1 MWGVA
6 YEGWHLSYSAVC
18 KCAAVGGVR
27 HYKSPV
33 TYAVGWGQDF
43 FLRCAED
50 GGQYSIGMIQ
60 QTKVLVP
67 Y

>member
-1 MWGVA
+1 VGVA

-18 KCAAVGGVR
+18 KCAVVGGVR
-27 HYKSPV
+27 YDKSPV
-33 TYAVGWGQDF
+33 TYAVGWGQGF

-50 GGQYSIGMIQ
+50 GGQYSSTGMIQ
-60 QTKVLVP
+60 QTKVLIP